1 MCPTEITT
9 SCGKICAV
17 RTGSAGIA
25 NARRSPAAT
34 GGAAMTGLMAGRDP
48 GIMISPTPEF
58 AARPAGRAAPLGE
71 S

>member
-1 MCPTEITT
+1 M
-9 SCGKICAV
+9 
-17 RTGSAGIA
+17 A